1 MIMGSARELIN
12 FLKRLSFSASLS
24 LFLPYLARRCSAS
37 AEVKPFSELSTAEK
51 PSLSAQDRI
60 SCAFKTFLFNLN
72 GRERRKRLKKDLQQ
86 YYLPKVLHQT
96 PEGRLSAASRSEIVG
111 KQIG

>member
-1 MIMGSARELIN
+1 
-12 FLKRLSFSASLS
+12 
-24 LFLPYLARRCSAS
+24 
-37 AEVKPFSELSTAEK
+37 
-51 PSLSAQDRI
+51 
-60 SCAFKTFLFNLN
+60 
-72 GRERRKRLKKDLQQ
+72 LKKDLQQ

>member
-24 LFLPYLARRCSAS
+24 LFLPYLARRYSAS

-51 PSLSAQDRI
+51 
-60 SCAFKTFLFNLN
+60 TFSV
-72 GRERRKRLKKDLQQ
+72 G
-86 YYLPKVLHQT
+86 
-96 PEGRLSAASRSEIVG
+96 SR
-111 KQIG
+111 